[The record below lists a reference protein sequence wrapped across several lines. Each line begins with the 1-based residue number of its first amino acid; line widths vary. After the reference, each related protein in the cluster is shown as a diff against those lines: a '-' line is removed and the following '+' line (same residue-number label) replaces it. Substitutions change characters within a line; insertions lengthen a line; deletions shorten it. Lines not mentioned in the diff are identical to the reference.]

1 MESLLIKV
9 FATALALSLSLVTT
23 TPNAVKTEF
32 DRNRDQQQVA
42 QLLHS
47 GCIHMLKSF
56 DLENINIDD
65 LIATAMNDPQA
76 IGESYVF
83 HGINFADL
91 QIAYRHFWKNERVG
105 KPAGDLGD
113 MIDFYNTAVANLPDD
128 TKQRRIWVSLADIP
142 DRVRNAFIAAEDR
155 RFYQHKG
162 IDKRGL
168 IRAFIGTLAQS
179 GRPQGGSTITQQ
191 IVKNLLA
198 GDCSVQAA
206 GAMSSSAS

>member
-1 MESLLIKV
+1 
-9 FATALALSLSLVTT
+9 
-23 TPNAVKTEF
+23 
-32 DRNRDQQQVA
+32 
-42 QLLHS
+42 
-47 GCIHMLKSF
+47 MLKSF

-65 LIATAMNDPQA
+65 LIAT
-76 IGESYVF
+76 
-83 HGINFADL
+83 FADL

-128 TKQRRIWVSLADIP
+128 TKLKGLRLPSVSVVLDGKGNQFAEVFEENQRRIWVPLADTP

-179 GRPQGGSTITQQ
+179 GRPQGGSTSPNRSSRTCWPMIA
-191 IVKNLLA
+191 VSKP
-198 GDCSVQAA
+198 QAQCRPRLCERA
-206 GAMSSSAS
+206 Q